1 MLPTEAR
8 VGHLATIC
16 ARYLHAYMLDVFP
29 TLAIAPGGK
38 GREEIAIGACVRQK
52 HLCVGA
58 NVCSST
64 ATVLAPSKCQG
75 TRFQTGPGSGRP
87 WRIATTSIV
96 YDTGYNSESC
106 RSPFQGNLNI
116 RI

>member
-1 MLPTEAR
+1 
-8 VGHLATIC
+8 
-16 ARYLHAYMLDVFP
+16 MLDVFP
-29 TLAIAPGGK
+29 PLAIAPGGK
-38 GREEIAIGACVRQK
+38 GRAEIAIGACVQQMR
-52 HLCVGA
+52 LCIGA
-58 NVCSST
+58 KVCSST

-75 TRFQTGPGSGRP
+75 TRFSGPRSERP

-106 RSPFQGNLNI
+106 ASPFQGNLNI